1 MPFSDSIAKKQLQNN
16 RWHDCK
22 CKHINAQLL
31 AMYWLCKGV
40 EVEAAGEG
48 EVNRF
53 HKFKKCVPHDFQL
66 RSRHVLQRRI
76 NIRI

>member
-1 MPFSDSIAKKQLQNN
+1 M
-16 RWHDCK
+16 
-22 CKHINAQLL
+22 QLL

-48 EVNRF
+48 DVNRF
-53 HKFKKCVPHDFQL
+53 RKLKKYVPHDFQL
-66 RSRHVLQRRI
+66 RSHDVLQRRI